1 MWCDIVIYI
10 YLSRFTWYNIQIFT
24 CTSWCIYNIL
34 IILNYGDGIVM
45 VLPCI
50 YTNVYYMPFIFNII
64 IHFTFFCVS
73 SIPTLFTCLE
83 YRFLMLSY
91 KNIYLW
97 YTKYV
102 LIGTPLFWG
111 GNHPSYLKH
120 LQYSPYII
128 STGMGGV
135 VLRHN
140 SAAFCL
146 GSAVI
151 WDYTIWLLRPSLIK
165 L

>member
-50 YTNVYYMPFIFNII
+50 YTNFYYMPFIFNN
-64 IHFTFFCVS
+64 TFHILLRFFNP
-73 SIPTLFTCLE
+73 ILLTLRACPGLPACNTLNVHWKKYLE

-111 GNHPSYLKH
+111 GNHLRLLKTPIH
-120 LQYSPYII
+120 QWSI
-128 STGMGGV
+128 
-135 VLRHN
+135 
-140 SAAFCL
+140 F
-146 GSAVI
+146 
-151 WDYTIWLLRPSLIK
+151 
-165 L
+165 

>member
-50 YTNVYYMPFIFNII
+50 YKMFITCHSFLI

-73 SIPTLFTCLE
+73 SIPTLLTCLRAEYLARLNVHWKKYLEYLKYLE

-111 GNHPSYLKH
+111 GNNPSYLKH
-120 LQYSPYII
+120 LQYSSPY
-128 STGMGGV
+128 
-135 VLRHN
+135 
-140 SAAFCL
+140 
-146 GSAVI
+146 
-151 WDYTIWLLRPSLIK
+151 LI

>member
-73 SIPTLFTCLE
+73 SIPSCLRYGPARPAQPAGYLEYHVHWKKYLE

-111 GNHPSYLKH
+111 G
-120 LQYSPYII
+120 II
-128 STGMGGV
+128 
-135 VLRHN
+135 R
-140 SAAFCL
+140 
-146 GSAVI
+146 
-151 WDYTIWLLRPSLIK
+151 LI
-165 L
+165 

>member
-1 MWCDIVIYI
+1 MSYVLCNCIVFTMVYIYIYMFVYVYVTILVMWYCHNYI

-34 IILNYGDGIVM
+34 IIFNYGDGIVM

-50 YTNVYYMPFIFNII
+50 YTNFYYMPFIFNN
-64 IHFTFFCVS
+64 TFHILLRFFNPS
-73 SIPTLFTCLE
+73 LQSMDTLWKKYLE

-111 GNHPSYLKH
+111 GNNPSYLKH
-120 LQYSPYII
+120 LQ
-128 STGMGGV
+128 
-135 VLRHN
+135 
-140 SAAFCL
+140 
-146 GSAVI
+146 
-151 WDYTIWLLRPSLIK
+151 
-165 L
+165 

>member
-1 MWCDIVIYI
+1 
-10 YLSRFTWYNIQIFT
+10 
-24 CTSWCIYNIL
+24 
-34 IILNYGDGIVM
+34 M

-50 YTNVYYMPFIFNII
+50 YTNFYYMPFIFNII

-73 SIPTLFTCLE
+73 SIPTLLTCLQAEYLARLNVHWKKYLE

-111 GNHPSYLKH
+111 SNHLIKTP
-120 LQYSPYII
+120 II
-128 STGMGGV
+128 VHSNSTGMGGV
-135 VLRHN
+135 VHQIIN
-140 SAAFCL
+140 GNL
-146 GSAVI
+146 GDPGLKI
-151 WDYTIWLLRPSLIK
+151 MCKPQQTSLSI